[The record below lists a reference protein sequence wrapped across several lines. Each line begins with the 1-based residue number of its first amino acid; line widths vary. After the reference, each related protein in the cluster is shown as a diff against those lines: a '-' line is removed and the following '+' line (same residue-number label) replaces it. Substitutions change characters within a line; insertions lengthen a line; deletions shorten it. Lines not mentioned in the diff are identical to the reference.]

1 MDGVDTTLVTTVA
14 HTTSAETV
22 PDRDGDATMTDD
34 ILLTDGGLETSLIFH
49 EGAVLRDF
57 AAFELLETDEGRA
70 TLARYWRPY
79 LDLAA
84 RTGRGF
90 VLDTPTWR
98 ASRDWGA
105 RLGYGAD
112 AIARI
117 NRDAACFAAD
127 LRRDA
132 PSPAAILI
140 NGVVGPR
147 GDGYVA
153 GDAMTPSEAEAYH
166 RHQVDALAM
175 GPVDAVTAVTM
186 TNVPEAV
193 GVLRAANEADLPV
206 TIGFT
211 VETDGRL
218 PSGARLADAIAE
230 VDAASPRPPRW
241 FMVNCAHP
249 EHFAH
254 VLDGPHAARIGAL
267 RCNASRLSHA
277 ELDAAE
283 ELDAGDPE
291 EFGTLGAG
299 LALDLPAIRVLG
311 GCCGTDHRHL
321 ERLAHALGPRED
333 RP

>member
-1 MDGVDTTLVTTVA
+1 
-14 HTTSAETV
+14 
-22 PDRDGDATMTDD
+22 MTNE
-34 ILLTDGGLETSLIFH
+34 ILLADGGLETALIFH
-49 EGAVLRDF
+49 EGIDLRDF
-57 AAFELLETDEGRA
+57 AAFELLENETGRA
-70 TLARYWRPY
+70 TLARYWRPF

-105 RLGYGAD
+105 GLGYDAD
-112 AIARI
+112 TIARI
-117 NRDAACFAAD
+117 NREAVIFAAD

-132 PSPAAILI
+132 EASATIRL

-147 GDGYVA
+147 GDGYAAETV
-153 GDAMTPSEAEAYH
+153 MTALEAEAYH

-175 GPVDAVTAVTM
+175 GPLDMLTAVTM

-193 GVLRAANEADLPV
+193 GILRAANDADLPV
-206 TIGFT
+206 AIGFT

-218 PSGARLADAIAE
+218 PSGASLADAIDE
-230 VDAASPRPPRW
+230 VDAASPRPPGW
-241 FMVNCAHP
+241 FMLNCAHP
-249 EHFAH
+249 DHFSH

-277 ELDAAE
+277 ELDTAE
-283 ELDAGDPE
+283 TLDAGDPI
-291 EFGTLGAG
+291 EFATLCAK
-299 LALDLPAIRVLG
+299 LAAALPNIRVLG

-321 ERLAHALGPRED
+321 TCLADALGEKSFA
-333 RP
+333 

>member
-1 MDGVDTTLVTTVA
+1 
-14 HTTSAETV
+14 
-22 PDRDGDATMTDD
+22 MTHD
-34 ILLTDGGLETSLIFH
+34 ILLTDGGLETALIFH
-49 EGAVLRDF
+49 EGVELRDF
-57 AAFELLETDEGRA
+57 AAFELLESDAGRA
-70 TLARYWRPY
+70 TLTRYWRPFFE
-79 LDLAA
+79 LAA

-105 RLGYGAD
+105 RLGYDAE

-117 NRDAACFAAD
+117 NRDAAGFAAD

-132 PSPAAILI
+132 AGSSAIRI

-153 GDAMTPSEAEAYH
+153 DDTMTPAEAEAYH

-175 GPVDAVTAVTM
+175 GPVDGVTAVTM

-206 TIGFT
+206 VIGFT

-218 PSGARLADAIAE
+218 PSGTPLADAIAE
-230 VDAASPRPPRW
+230 VDAASPRAPDW

-254 VLDGPHAARIGAL
+254 VLGGPHAARIGAL

-277 ELDAAE
+277 ELDEAE
-283 ELDAGDPE
+283 TLDEGDPA
-291 EFGTLGAG
+291 EFGTLSAG
-299 LALDLPAIRVLG
+299 LALGLPNIRVLG
-311 GCCGTDHRHL
+311 GCYGTDHRHL
-321 ERLAHALGPRED
+321 AHLADALS
-333 RP
+333 